1 MSDREEI
8 RRIVEKEKDAIIIA
22 SYGTFSTGVNIRNLH
37 NIVFSSPTKSMI
49 RTLQSIGRGLRL
61 GDDKEEAVLY
71 DISDDL
77 RTKSWTNHTMNHFAE
92 RIKIYTD
99 EQFQYKIYPIEI

>member
-1 MSDREEI
+1 
-8 RRIVEKEKDAIIIA
+8 
-22 SYGTFSTGVNIRNLH
+22 
-37 NIVFSSPTKSMI
+37 MI

-92 RIKIYTD
+92 RIRIYTD
-99 EQFQYKIYPIEI
+99 ENFKYTLFPIEI

>member
-1 MSDREEI
+1 MKPSK
-8 RRIVEKEKDAIIIA
+8 VERLEGAIIIG
-22 SYGTFSTGVNIRNLH
+22 SYGCMSTGVNIRNLH

-61 GDDKEEAVLY
+61 GDDKKEAVLY

-77 RTKSWTNHTMNHFAE
+77 RAKSWTNHTMNHFAE

-99 EQFQYKIYPIEI
+99 EQFQYKIYPIEL